1 MRQRVL
7 YVVLA
12 AAAVAALAIAPA
24 AEVSAAA
31 PAACDPIQTPPVF
44 RGGVPASETVLGFPL
59 GSQEVTAAE
68 ANEYVDAVDAASDRV
83 VSGTFGTSW
92 QGRGLR
98 YALVGDPDNVTPAG
112 LAALQEALAKLR
124 DPETPAREAE
134 RLARTTPVVLWL
146 MGNVHGGEE
155 SATDA
160 ELRVLYELA
169 DRDDCAARQIL
180 DNAVVGIIPTQ
191 NPDGREAET
200 RQNFYGF
207 DMNRDWFARTQPE
220 TDSKLE
226 LLRRYPGTLYVDG
239 HEMGGNHYFFPP
251 TADPTY
257 HEVTSQS
264 MSWQDFLYGDAL
276 AAEFRRQHIQFF
288 TDKVFDFFAMV
299 YGDLVPAM
307 AFSAAGMTFE
317 KANFDPIAQRTYE
330 HYVTHWVSISQ
341 GALNREDILQDWH
354 AAWVEG
360 FQQGLAGELEPNEV
374 NDKGNS
380 VQLAVPNE
388 RVRHYFLRADD
399 TAKADEVQALVRRLQ
414 RMDVDVYRLTAPLS
428 VPDFKP
434 YGRSSRATVL
444 PAGTYWIPM
453 AQTQKHWIQGLLNE
467 NTYVPF
473 PYFYDVSGWSN
484 PLLFNLSGGRSGAV
498 LSPAA
503 ELAAPLGAP
512 PTPPLPAPL
521 PRVGVYQISGGTS
534 ASESTGWLRY
544 LLEQV
549 WHLPYQRVTPGQIA
563 AGALANVDVLLVPN
577 GVSTT
582 ASNALGPAGRKALLD
597 WVNAGGDYVGWRGG
611 VDLAARLG
619 LTTARIAEP
628 HSDIAG
634 TLIRVAVDPASPLAA
649 GVGTFN
655 WVFYDYDLVMTASS
669 PTQVAAR
676 FPAFGSE
683 DFFVS
688 GFARGESELGGTAAV
703 IDEPVGAGRLVLFST
718 DPNFRAWTVGMQKML
733 RNAVL
738 GADGFAG
745 TAARAGSQARAA
757 GERAAKGAAGQ
768 VAALESPLWLSV
780 DPLSVDSAAA
790 VLARFGA
797 AYTLRA
803 AANKATFLI
812 SNPGGLTGEEHPY
825 AAALP
830 DELRAAGV
838 RVIAYRVP

>member
-44 RGGVPASETVLGFPL
+44 RGGVPASEDVLGFPL

-92 QGRGLR
+92 QGRELR

-134 RLARTTPVVLWL
+134 QLARTTPVVLWL

-226 LLRRYPGTLYVDG
+226 LLRRYPGMLYVDG

-354 AAWVEG
+354 AAWAEG
-360 FQQGLAGELEPNEV
+360 FRQGLAGELEPNEV

-388 RVRHYFLRADD
+388 KVRHYFLRADD
-399 TAKADEVQALVRRLQ
+399 PAKAAELQALVRRLQ

-434 YGRSSRATVL
+434 YGRASSTTVL

-453 AQTQKHWIQGLLNE
+453 AQAQKHWIQGLLNE

-512 PTPPLPAPL
+512 PAPPLPAPL
-521 PRVGVYQISGGTS
+521 PRLGVYQISGGTS

-544 LLEQV
+544 LLEQI
-549 WHLPYQRVTPGQIA
+549 WQLPYQRVTAAQIA
-563 AGALANVDVLLVPN
+563 AGALANIDVLLVPN

-597 WVNAGGDYVGWRGG
+597 WVNAGGEYVGWRGG

-619 LTTARIAEP
+619 LTTARVAEP

-634 TLIRVAVDPASPLAA
+634 TLIRVAVDPTSPVAA

-669 PTQVAAR
+669 PTQVVAR
-676 FPAFGSE
+676 FPTFGSE

-718 DPNFRAWTVGMQKML
+718 DPNFRAWTIGMQKML

-757 GERAAKGAAGQ
+757 GERAAKDAAGQ
-768 VAALESPLWLSV
+768 VAALESPLRLSV
-780 DPLSVDSAAA
+780 DRLSVDSAAA

-803 AANKATFLI
+803 AGSKATFLI
-812 SNPGGLTGEEHPY
+812 SNPGGLTGDEHPY